1 MTPAELHALVRAE
14 DEREARVRS
23 RFAVCS
29 AASCLALGSDRVR
42 TAIEAAAAGA
52 GRQDEISVH
61 RTGCLGLCHAGPMV
75 EEHARTG
82 EGAGEPCRRLYQRVD
97 EALAQ
102 RLALGGPA
110 SPEVTAHAVPDDHP
124 FLARQTRVVLEGSGR
139 RDPARIERCLAAGA
153 YAALEKALST
163 LSPQQVIAEIAR
175 SGLRGRGGAGYPTG
189 LKWSTVAKAPG
200 PARIVICNA
209 DEGDPGAF
217 MNRSVLEGDPHR
229 VLEGMAI
236 AGYAVGADRGYV
248 YVRGEYPLALE
259 RLSGALEQAER
270 LGLLGGRILGSG
282 FSFRVDLRIGAGAYV
297 CGEETA
303 LIASVEGR
311 RGTPRPRPP
320 YPAERGLWGLP
331 TLINNVETFANVPS
345 IVARGADWFAGIGAE
360 RSKGT
365 KVFALAGK
373 VLRTGLVEVPLGT
386 TLREIVF
393 GAGGGIPGGRRFKA
407 AQTGGPS
414 GGCIP
419 ERFLDLP
426 VDYES
431 LLSVGSFMGSG
442 GLIVMDDTTCMPQV
456 ARFFVDFCRHESCGQ
471 CVPCRAG
478 TAQLHAILDRICRG
492 RGEFEDLER
501 LASLSELLR
510 ETSLCGLGQGAPN
523 PVLSTLRHFRDEYL
537 AHVLERRCPAGACEL
552 GARGGSGRAPGGGW
566 AAGERDAPPA
576 GEGIAP

>member
-1 MTPAELHALVRAE
+1 MRPEELHAIVGAE
-14 DEREARVRS
+14 KEREARTRR

-29 AASCLALGSDRVR
+29 AASCLALGGDRVR
-42 TAIEAAAAGA
+42 AALEESAKGAAREGEV
-52 GRQDEISVH
+52 EIH
-61 RTGCLGLCHAGPMV
+61 GTGCLGVCHAGPAV
-75 EEHARTG
+75 EEHARDG
-82 EGAGEPCRRLYQRVD
+82 PGGAGACRRLYERVD
-97 EALAQ
+97 EALA
-102 RLALGGPA
+102 RHIVREGPGA
-110 SPEVTAHAVPDDHP
+110 PEVAAHVAPDPHP

-139 RDPARIERCLAAGA
+139 RDPGRIERCLAAGA
-153 YAALEKALST
+153 YSALEKVLSSRT
-163 LSPQQVIAEIAR
+163 PQEVVAEISR

-200 PARIVICNA
+200 PGKIVICNA

-248 YVRGEYPLALE
+248 YVRGEYPLAVE
-259 RLSGALEQAER
+259 RLATALAQAER
-270 LGLLGGRILGSG
+270 LELLGGRILGSG

-303 LIASVEGR
+303 LIASVERR

-345 IVARGADWFAGIGAE
+345 IVTRGGDWFAGMGAE

-373 VLRTGLVEVPLGT
+373 VARPGLVEVPLGT

-393 GAGGGIPGGRRFKA
+393 EIGGGVPGGRKFKA

-419 ERFLDLP
+419 ARHLDLP

-431 LLSVGSFMGSG
+431 LLSIGSFMGSG
-442 GLIVMDDTTCMPQV
+442 GLIVMDDTSCMPQV
-456 ARFFVDFCRHESCGQ
+456 ARFFVDFCRLESCGQ
-471 CVPCRAG
+471 CLPCRAG
-478 TAQLHAILDRICRG
+478 TVQLHGILDRICRG
-492 RGEFEDLER
+492 EGAFDDLER
-501 LASLSELLR
+501 LEGLSELLR

-523 PVLSTLRHFRDEYL
+523 PVLSTLRFFRDEYL
-537 AHVLERRCPAGACEL
+537 AHVLERRCPAGACRMD
-552 GARGGSGRAPGGGW
+552 GAARAARSGP
-566 AAGERDAPPA
+566 
-576 GEGIAP
+576 